1 MPKAARVHS
10 SARGPCPRL
19 PSRAPEPPTS
29 PYLETQKAT
38 EASKSL
44 QTPSSD
50 RTRCPHSCQGTQRLC
65 RGLRS
70 AETRGT
76 HGPGAPPSPRLCSR
90 CRLRKGGRIGAQVGS
105 DGSEVRPPRQWH
117 LGSLGFPQT
126 WPESSRIQGGA
137 GRPWQSR
144 RRARKEPKRLVTRK
158 GSKRASEPFPPVP
171 GGWRGGTQNLRPRE
185 QPLPA
190 RVRPAP
196 APPGASTF
204 SRRGE

>member
-1 MPKAARVHS
+1 MPRLGNQEQIPPLEKILRNQFGTSVPKAERVHS

-19 PSRAPEPPTS
+19 PPRAPEPPS

-50 RTRCPHSCQGTQRLC
+50 RTRCPHSCQGTRRLS

-105 DGSEVRPPRQWH
+105 DGSEVRPPRRWH
-117 LGSLGFPQT
+117 LGSLGSPQT
-126 WPESSRIQGGA
+126 WPEPSRIQG
-137 GRPWQSR
+137 
-144 RRARKEPKRLVTRK
+144 
-158 GSKRASEPFPPVP
+158 
-171 GGWRGGTQNLRPRE
+171 RE
-185 QPLPA
+185 QGGLGNLGDEPERNPN
-190 RVRPAP
+190 
-196 APPGASTF
+196 GW
-204 SRRGE
+204 